1 MRLIYDQRCLY
12 TAVKLTPRLHEL
24 LIWVQIGLQE
34 MSHVCCFEVFILREV
49 SIDQQ
54 TIVKSLIIS
63 SPQVK
68 ILLNL
73 LRVLKIFLKT
83 LPVRFLRTTE
93 KEGY

>member
-1 MRLIYDQRCLY
+1 MIKGVC
-12 TAVKLTPRLHEL
+12 TAVKLTPRLYEL

-34 MSHVCCFEVFILREV
+34 MSHVCCFGVFILREI

-54 TIVKSLIIS
+54 TIVKPLIIS
-63 SPQVK
+63 SPPVNF
-68 ILLNL
+68 LLNL

-93 KEGY
+93 EER

>member
-1 MRLIYDQRCLY
+1 MTRGVC

-34 MSHVCCFEVFILREV
+34 MSHVCCFGVFILREV
-49 SIDQQ
+49 SIDQK
-54 TIVKSLIIS
+54 TIVKPLIVS

-73 LRVLKIFLKT
+73 LRSLKIFLKT
-83 LPVRFLRTTE
+83 LPVRSLRTTE
-93 KEGY
+93 KESY